1 MTSLEKS
8 SLPSKYKALGYQH
21 GVLPRLLWPL
31 LVYEVPIS
39 TVERLE
45 RKMTYL
51 RRWLG
56 IPRSFCSIGLYS
68 TGSKLQLPVASVVEE
83 YKATKTHK
91 AMMLRDSQDARVPQ
105 ADIEVGTGRK
115 WSASRAL
122 REAEDH
128 LQHADIVGSVAK
140 GRLGLGCSTRVSL
153 VKANPKERCGM
164 VQREVRKAEEEGDVS
179 RL

>member
-1 MTSLEKS
+1 M
-8 SLPSKYKALGYQH
+8 
-21 GVLPRLLWPL
+21 LPRLLWPL

-45 RKMTYL
+45 RKMNTYL

-56 IPRSFCSIGLYS
+56 VQRSFCSIGLYS

-83 YKATKTHK
+83 YKATKTCD
-91 AMMLRDSQDARVPQ
+91 AMMLRDSQDVRVRQ

-122 REAEDH
+122 REAEDR

-140 GRLGLGCSTRVSL
+140 GRLGLGCSTRVSC
-153 VKANPKERCGM
+153 RD
-164 VQREVRKAEEEGDVS
+164 GDS
-179 RL
+179 SHCDLDSSQLESLF